1 MCRFNCSGFIGIQLE
16 LSKTV
21 DIKTDCDM
29 ASITLEPVHKENEG
43 VYTAQ
48 LKTRD
53 GTKEH
58 SAFVY
63 VKGECNMFTGV
74 I

>member
-1 MCRFNCSGFIGIQLE
+1 
-16 LSKTV
+16 
-21 DIKTDCDM
+21 M